1 MREDFTAMWL
11 LKRQMAED
19 NKRSME
25 AYELRKQLAKSLK
38 WDLVRKKRAELLE
51 THQALVDR
59 IARMTDFMHLA
70 LRHLFVKRW
79 N

>member
-1 MREDFTAMWL
+1 VREDFNAMWL

-19 NKRSME
+19 NKRNME
-25 AYELRKQLAKSLK
+25 AYESRKQLAKSLK

-51 THQALVDR
+51 KHQALVDH
-59 IARMTDFMHLA
+59 IARMTEFMHLA